1 MALGL
6 GIILGHQSGVTSRR
20 ASCNQVSRVIS
31 RQPLSVF
38 KLLAGVLWRQAF
50 AKDLG
55 FEHMFER
62 RRLARMADSGGGG
75 GREKGG
81 KNLLPPLL
89 QLQVHRPLP
98 WNIFYCSQSSIAFI
112 IHWEG
117 SMIHLVGIE
126 SDWAPTKIHLLWRL
140 IVSYLLHR
148 KAWHSHSSWY
158 RSDIPCTEDHSVHTH
173 CHRKT
178 HNANHIQRLF
188 ENTLRERLQHQL
200 VKTTADKPQ
209 LKENTDTNTE

>member
-1 MALGL
+1 M
-6 GIILGHQSGVTSRR
+6 
-20 ASCNQVSRVIS
+20 
-31 RQPLSVF
+31 
-38 KLLAGVLWRQAF
+38 
-50 AKDLG
+50 
-55 FEHMFER
+55 FEHK
-62 RRLARMADSGGGG
+62 RLARMADSGE

-81 KNLLPPLL
+81 KNLFPPLL

-98 WNIFYCSQSSIAFI
+98 WNIFYFSQPSTTFI

-117 SMIHLVGIE
+117 GMIHLVGIE

-173 CHRKT
+173 CHRRT
-178 HNANHIQRLF
+178 HNASHIQRLF

-209 LKENTDTNTE
+209 LKENTFGCKYWINLSSLKQTPKRQFNPNRFHIQLKRENTIRIEPITNLQGCSSPVKTSSTGNFSRYLL